1 MADDRGRDFALD
13 AAEHIIG
20 MMKRGAVE
28 SDCLSEGAD
37 VILEAAEAKMQITD
51 QKVEIAL
58 RKWWDLE
65 PNQPLPWDTAPVD
78 LHFKEMS
85 MRDMRA
91 ALEAALKE

>member
-1 MADDRGRDFALD
+1 
-13 AAEHIIG
+13 
-20 MMKRGAVE
+20 
-28 SDCLSEGAD
+28 
-37 VILEAAEAKMQITD
+37 MQITD

-65 PNQPLPWDTAPVD
+65 PNQPLPWDAPPID